1 MVVQDPPIRPTAVN
15 DHPEPPRDES
25 ELEEKAAVWA
35 FIWTLFVFKI
45 VTVFLI
51 LWASHDFASA
61 ALVSVTTWF
70 WLAIP
75 LFAVGGPLAYRY
87 RLVKMRMKREQL
99 RRAEWMLDE
108 AMAAEHRTTIG
119 HKPE

>member
-1 MVVQDPPIRPTAVN
+1 MVVQDPPIRRTAVN
-15 DHPEPPRDES
+15 DHPEPWGDES
-25 ELEEKAAVWA
+25 EPDEKAAVWT

-51 LWASHDFASA
+51 LWASHDFAAA

-75 LFAVGGPLAYRY
+75 LVAVGGPLAYRY
-87 RLVKMRMKREQL
+87 RLVKLRMKREQL
-99 RRAEWMLDE
+99 RRAEWMIDE
-108 AMAAEHRTTIG
+108 AMTEEHRAGIG
-119 HKPE
+119 QNQE